1 MLIVFWLSVFLII
14 FSYALYPLITSILAR
29 GKKENDLV
37 FEPDELPMVSVIIA
51 AFNEE
56 ESIREK
62 IESTVTCDYPQGKVE
77 ILVGSDASSDN
88 TIVILE
94 ELRNRYPSIRI
105 FDFKERRGKPAVV
118 NDLVAQ
124 SKGDILIMT
133 DAKVFFREDAL
144 IELVKH
150 FKNPGISIVGAN
162 IICRRQ
168 SADGISVQEYAFMS
182 REIKVKHQE
191 GLIWRKTIGVY
202 GACYAIRKSRYT
214 HVPSHFSVD
223 DFYITLKA
231 LMQGAGAIMN
241 LNAVCFENVPNEIK
255 TEFRRKVRIS
265 AGNFINLTALGGI
278 FLKPFTSLFFA
289 YFSHKVLRW
298 IGPFLLIS
306 ALLSN
311 IIILEAGWFY
321 QLSLAGQVLLLLL
334 IPIDYLL
341 SRLNI
346 HSKLLRFIRH
356 FYAMNLALL
365 VGFFKTIAGKKT
377 NIWQPT
383 KR

>member
-14 FSYALYPLITSILAR
+14 FSYAVYPLITSILAR
-29 GKKENDLV
+29 RKKENDLV
-37 FEPDELPMVSVIIA
+37 FGTDELPTVSVIIA

-56 ESIREK
+56 GSIRKK
-62 IESTVTCDYPQGKVE
+62 IESTVACDYPQGKVE
-77 ILVGSDASSDN
+77 ILVGSDASTDN
-88 TIVILE
+88 TAAILE
-94 ELRNRYPSIRI
+94 ELKSRYPFIRV

-124 SKGDILIMT
+124 SKGNILIMT

-182 REIKVKHQE
+182 HEIKVKHQE
-191 GLIWRKTIGVY
+191 GLIWRKTIGIY
-202 GACYAIRKSRYT
+202 GACYAIRKSSYT

-241 LNAVCFENVPNEIK
+241 LDAVCFENVPNEIK

-265 AGNFINLTALGGI
+265 AGNFINLMALGGI

-298 IGPFLLIS
+298 IGPFLLIL

-311 IIILEAGWFY
+311 IIIFEAGWFY
-321 QLSLAGQVLLLLL
+321 QISLAGQVVLLLL

-346 HSKLLRFIRH
+346 HIKLLRFIRH

-365 VGFFKTIAGKKT
+365 VGFFKTITGKKT
-377 NIWQPT
+377 SIWQPT